1 MSLTAS
7 PILFAVVAFVGIL
20 LLLYLGH
27 RFGKKMLSARD
38 SGVSKGIGAIDGAVF
53 ALMGLLTAFTF
64 SGAASRF
71 EDRRHLITQ
80 EANDIGT
87 AWMRLDLLPADVQPS
102 LREMFKRYVSV
113 RVVVYR
119 DVTTPGVAAQRLAE
133 TAELQRQIWAA
144 AVAAVRRPDAAGQA
158 GILVLPALNQ
168 MFDITTTRQM
178 ATQNHPPDI
187 IYLLL
192 LVLTLLSAFLAGFE
206 FTGDLSGTWLHR
218 GVFALLMA
226 VTLFVIVELEYPR
239 RGFIRIDEADQAI
252 SEVLESL
259 R

>member
-1 MSLTAS
+1 MNLTAS

-71 EDRRHLITQ
+71 EARRHLITQ

-102 LREMFKRYVSV
+102 LREFGLTLSDLKTYKRGDRSNGGEADTIFKHNFGKVCKLPAHQSV
-113 RVVVYR
+113 CLCGHRIVEQCYLCPKSN
-119 DVTTPGVAAQRLAE
+119 DVTIFLLWE
-133 TAELQRQIWAA
+133 
-144 AVAAVRRPDAAGQA
+144 
-158 GILVLPALNQ
+158 
-168 MFDITTTRQM
+168 
-178 ATQNHPPDI
+178 I
-187 IYLLL
+187 I
-192 LVLTLLSAFLAGFE
+192 V
-206 FTGDLSGTWLHR
+206 
-218 GVFALLMA
+218 
-226 VTLFVIVELEYPR
+226 
-239 RGFIRIDEADQAI
+239 
-252 SEVLESL
+252 
-259 R
+259 